1 MEELFLTLVNLSL
14 TASWLVLAVLV
25 LRLLLRK
32 APRWSFC
39 LLWGL
44 VALRLMFPF
53 SLESPFSLVPSTQPL
68 PRLRS
73 KAASPPSTALLIPS
87 CKRPWRRPREPASIP
102 PRSGPSC
109 CPGSGWREW
118 WFCCSM
124 R

>member
-25 LRLLLRK
+25 LRLLLQK

-53 SLESPFSLVPSTQPL
+53 SLESPFSLVP
-68 PRLRS
+68 RS
-73 KAASPPSTALLIPS
+73 EERRVGNECRSRWSPYH
-87 CKRPWRRPREPASIP
+87 
-102 PRSGPSC
+102 
-109 CPGSGWREW
+109 
-118 WFCCSM
+118 
-124 R
+124 